1 MKEVFRES
9 EIVMEEPIRV
19 LIIGMHDKIGG
30 VETFLMNYYRN
41 INRDKVQFDF
51 ISIYNKLCF
60 EDEIKSLG
68 GRVYTICS
76 EKVNPIKY
84 CSQLK
89 KIIKE
94 NNYGIVHI
102 NMLSA
107 ANILPVIIAKKQKVK
122 HIIIHS
128 HNSNTPSGLLRKLL
142 NTLNKPFLHLGT
154 DFFACSKL
162 AGEWLY
168 GKKFLNTHPLKII
181 NNAVD
186 LDNYEFNPKTRENIR
201 KELNCDDKFV
211 IGHVGRFCYQKNHE
225 FLIDVFYEV
234 QKEDKDAMLLLI
246 GEGELKEE
254 IQKKVEKMNIQ
265 NNVIFL
271 GTTDKV
277 QNYLQAMD
285 LFVLPSRFEGLP
297 VVGIEAQASGTKCLF
312 SSNIT
317 KETKITDNTE
327 FVGMNIQE
335 WKRKIL
341 NCKNISKKNKNV
353 IDDRYNIKIA
363 SNELEKIYRDMEKC
377 V

>member
-1 MKEVFRES
+1 M
-9 EIVMEEPIRV
+9 EIPIRI

-41 INRDKVQFDF
+41 IDRNKVQFDF
-51 ISIYNKLCF
+51 ISIYDKLCF

-84 CSQLK
+84 CKQLE
-89 KIIKE
+89 KIIRE
-94 NNYGIVHI
+94 NNYEIVHI

-107 ANILPVIIAKKQKVK
+107 ANILPVIVAKEKKIK

-128 HNSNTPSGLLRKLL
+128 HNSNTPTGLLRKLL
-142 NTLNKPFLHLGT
+142 NALNKPFLHWGT

-162 AGEWLY
+162 AGEWMF
-168 GKKFLNTHPLKII
+168 GKNFLKKHSLNII

-186 LDNYEFNPKTRENIR
+186 IDNYKFAPEIRENVR
-201 KELNCDDKFV
+201 RELKCKYKFI
-211 IGHVGRFCYQKNHE
+211 IGHIGRFCYQKNHD

-234 QKEDKDAMLLLI
+234 QKEDKDAILLLI

-254 IQKKVEKMNIQ
+254 IQEKVKKMNMQ
-265 NNVIFL
+265 NSVIFL
-271 GTTDKV
+271 GTTNKV

-285 LFVLPSRFEGLP
+285 LFILPSRFEGLP

-317 KETKITDNTE
+317 EETKIAKNTE
-327 FVGMNIQE
+327 FLDMNVQE
-335 WKRKIL
+335 WKKAIL
-341 NCKNISKKNKNV
+341 NCKNISKEHENV
-353 IDDRYNIKIA
+353 IDNKYNIKVA
-363 SNELEKIYRDMEKC
+363 CKELEKIYIDMAEGIER
-377 V
+377 

>member
-1 MKEVFRES
+1 
-9 EIVMEEPIRV
+9 MEDPIRV

-51 ISIYNKLCF
+51 VSIYNKLCF
-60 EDEIKSLG
+60 EDEIKNLG

-84 CSQLK
+84 CNQLK

-94 NNYGIVHI
+94 NNYEIVHI

-107 ANILPVIIAKKQKVK
+107 ANILPVIVAKKQKVK

-128 HNSNTPSGLLRKLL
+128 HNSNTPSGLLRKIL

-168 GKKFLNTHPLKII
+168 GKKFLKKHPLKII

-186 LDNYEFNPKTRENIR
+186 LDNYKFNSEIRKNIR

-234 QKEDKDAMLLLI
+234 QKEDKDVILLLI
-246 GEGELKEE
+246 GEGELKEK
-254 IQKKVEKMNIQ
+254 IQKKVEEMNMQ
-265 NNVIFL
+265 NSVIFL

-285 LFVLPSRFEGLP
+285 LFALPSRFEGLP

-327 FVGMNIQE
+327 FLDMNIQE
-335 WKRKIL
+335 WKKRIL
-341 NCKNISKKNKNV
+341 NCKNMSRKYKNV
-353 IDDRYNIKIA
+353 IDDRYNIKVA
-363 SNELEKIYRDMEKC
+363 CKALEQIYMNMAERIEK
-377 V
+377 